1 MKLPFPFTV
10 SSCCM
15 FLLIVTSL
23 LPNASLSKPK
33 YLSIVTHRQL
43 ITNPSQQL
51 MNLHKYNSILFQRS
65 SVHATQTSYNALVKY
80 FLSQNTNTTSS
91 SIAYSSQTILNYF
104 NIQYYGTIYIGS
116 PMKQKMT
123 VVYDTGS
130 NLLWVPSQSC
140 TQCRSY
146 TAKYNSMLSDSAR
159 YTNEKKNITYALGFV
174 SGDVIEETVAL
185 GDGAMSVEG
194 FRMIMVTEEKELN
207 GTIADGVLGLGINM
221 ENNVKNS
228 LIYSLYRANV
238 ITKPS
243 FTFYLTETKK
253 DSRLFIGDILE
264 NSYIKKV
271 LSTHKV
277 FSCEVPV
284 HETYWM
290 CQLNEISIE
299 DMMKRTK
306 PVNTNANANT
316 NMNIENA
323 MNNNSNNNS
332 ATSKPSMS
340 VIPSRVYYTSSSKVI
355 FDSGTSYIIIPSNDF
370 LAIIEFLMAKSKY
383 ENGGKCGLNAEM
395 QLICQC
401 SSPKDFGKLVLHFNE
416 NTTFE
421 IVLEDIIDY
430 FPTLEYQCHFQIL
443 ADMFFNDTWIL
454 GDSALRSTLITF
466 DMQERT
472 VQWIQMNKRLNED
485 EMIKDDNENYDNAIY
500 YTWVV
505 VAIAFLVILGF
516 LAYCFLK

>member
-1 MKLPFPFTV
+1 MKSLLPFIA
-10 SSCCM
+10 SSHCAM
-15 FLLIVTSL
+15 FLIVTSFL
-23 LPNASLSKPK
+23 FTVVLSKPK
-33 YLSIVTHRQL
+33 YISIVTHRQL

-51 MNLHKYNSILFQRS
+51 TTLHKYNSILFQRS
-65 SVHATQTSYNALVKY
+65 SAQAAQTSYNTLVKY
-80 FLSQNTNTTSS
+80 FLSQNVNTTSS
-91 SIAYSSQTILNYF
+91 SSVGYSSQTILNYF

-116 PMKQKMT
+116 PIKQKMT

-130 NLLWVPSQSC
+130 NLLWVPSQAC

-146 TAKYNSMLSDSAR
+146 TSKYNSMLSDSAR

-194 FRMIMVTEEKELN
+194 FRLIMVTEEKELN

-228 LIYSLYRANV
+228 LIYSLYRSNV

-264 NSYIKKV
+264 NTYIKKV

-290 CQLNEISIE
+290 CILSEISIE

-306 PVNTNANANT
+306 SNTNT
-316 NMNIENA
+316 NVNIDNA
-323 MNNNSNNNS
+323 MMTNNSNNTIN
-332 ATSKPSMS
+332 TSKPSIS
-340 VIPSRVYYTSSSKVI
+340 VIPSKVYYTSSSKVI

-472 VQWIQMNKRLNED
+472 VQWVQMNKRLNED
-485 EMIKDDNENYDNAIY
+485 EMIKDDSENYNNAIY

>member
-1 MKLPFPFTV
+1 MKTPLPLA
-10 SSCCM
+10 SCVTTCT
-15 FLLIVTSL
+15 FLLTLASL
-23 LPNASLSKPK
+23 FPHAALSKPK

-43 ITNPSQQL
+43 IANPSQQL
-51 MNLHKYNSILFQRS
+51 THTNLYKGNSLLFQSS
-65 SVHATQTSYNALVKY
+65 SVRATQSSYNALVKY
-80 FLSQNTNTTSS
+80 FLVQTANATS
-91 SIAYSSQTILNYF
+91 YSSQTILNYF
-104 NIQYYGTIYIGS
+104 NIQYYGSIYIGD
-116 PMKQKMT
+116 PTKQRLT

-130 NLLWVPSQSC
+130 NLLWVPSHSC

-146 TAKYNSMLSDSAR
+146 TTKYNSMLSDSAR

-174 SGDVIEETVAL
+174 SGDVVEETVAL
-185 GDGAMSVEG
+185 GEGAMSVEG
-194 FRMIMVTEEKELN
+194 FRMIMVTEEKDLN
-207 GTIADGVLGLGINM
+207 GTIADGVLGLGLNM

-238 ITKPS
+238 ITRPS

-271 LSTHKV
+271 LSSHKV
-277 FSCEVPV
+277 FSCDVPV
-284 HETYWM
+284 HETYWI
-290 CQLNEISIE
+290 CDLSEISIE
-299 DMMKRTK
+299 DTTKRAK
-306 PVNTNANANT
+306 PVSTNAKVNIT
-316 NMNIENA
+316 DEMNS
-323 MNNNSNNNS
+323 NSNNT
-332 ATSKPSMS
+332 ATKRSMS
-340 VIPSRVYYTSSSKVI
+340 VVPSKVYFTSSSKVI

-370 LAIIEFLMAKSKY
+370 LGIIEFLMARSKY
-383 ENGGKCGLNAEM
+383 ENGGRCGLNAEM

-416 NTTFE
+416 NTTFQV
-421 IVLEDIIDY
+421 VLEDIIDY

-485 EMIKDDNENYDNAIY
+485 EMIKDDSESYDNAIY

-505 VAIAFLVILGF
+505 VAVAFLMILGF